1 VKETLIV
8 IATAAVVGAI
18 SYIVCVSILRRALKR
33 QHEDHCKELENLMT
47 LQGHELTRRC
57 QNRFGRLI
65 ADYNHMPPLPTSS
78 RILGLTSLI
87 SSEVNLIMSA
97 LYEQQKKQGCN
108 NEHIISMLL
117 RMREQE
123 VYFLDQS
130 IKEWLDSR
138 REILTKHNDAQ
149 GL

>member
-1 VKETLIV
+1 MIGAIIV
-8 IATAAVVGAI
+8 TTAVVVGAT
-18 SYIVCVSILRRALKR
+18 SYIVCVALLRRALKQ
-33 QHEDHCKELENLMT
+33 QHEEHCRELENLMT

-87 SSEVNLIMSA
+87 SLGINSILSA
-97 LYEQQKKQGCN
+97 LYEQQKKQDYN
-108 NEHIISMLL
+108 NDAIISMLL

-123 VYFLDQS
+123 VWFLEQS